1 MMQRRVIHYITGD
14 ERKILMTCKLPV
26 RKGIPSQVIVGCD
39 FILFDQAADES
50 GSDKSGPAGYE
61 YSFACNIPVFPDSS

>member
-1 MMQRRVIHYITGD
+1 
-14 ERKILMTCKLPV
+14 MTCKLPV
-26 RKGIPSQVIVGCD
+26 RKGIPSQVIIGCNV
-39 FILFDQAADES
+39 ILFDQAADES